1 MAVPAALGLDPKIA
15 NAGELSDL
23 ILIISLLSFSNLVWI
38 HHYSCTFYFSG
49 FTVHQAINDTVGSVL
64 PNGLQRSIL
73 DGIFSIGRA
82 QLSDSL
88 LNEKNPLGSSRLAK
102 LRQIF
107 EEGKSLQL
115 QFPAEDLGFR

>member
-1 MAVPAALGLDPKIA
+1 MYIIIGKFSMFLGFAV
-15 NAGELSDL
+15 
-23 ILIISLLSFSNLVWI
+23 
-38 HHYSCTFYFSG
+38 HRT
-49 FTVHQAINDTVGSVL
+49 INDTVGSIL
-64 PNGLQRSIL
+64 PRGLQRSIL
-73 DGIFSIGRA
+73 DGIFTIGRA

-88 LNEKNPLGSSRLAK
+88 LNVKNPIGSSRLAK